1 MRKKAIKGKF
11 IRAKAKFLAFI
22 GSLLAV
28 AIAIPLLPFSP
39 TVAQTP
45 TKIQFVSPDWVATN
59 ANDPNLRILDVR
71 INPFDYFIGHL
82 PNAVHL
88 AENTLR
94 GPNGVLPV
102 QYWQPEKL
110 VQTLSQAGVTDNSRV
125 LIYSDG
131 RDVLGTTMVAYTLER
146 LGYPKEVAVLD
157 GGFAGYEASQP
168 VTKEFPNYQQGKLTL
183 RDNSSIRVTLDEV
196 KNLIGKPG
204 VTFIDPRPPKIFQG
218 EEKIWVRNGHI
229 PGAKNIPWPTFT
241 LGNAATDEGNFHQL
255 KPLSEIQKLLA
266 ERGIAPDQDII
277 VTCSTGREATLQ
289 YVVLKHLLGY
299 PKVRVYEGSWTEYSS
314 QPDLPVATG
323 PEKAV

>member
-1 MRKKAIKGKF
+1 MRKKFIKGKF
-11 IRAKAKFLAFI
+11 IRTKAKFLAFI
-22 GSLLAV
+22 ASFLAL

-45 TKIQFVSPDWVATN
+45 TKIQFVSPEWVIAN

-94 GPNGVLPV
+94 GPNGILPV

-125 LIYSDG
+125 LIYSDA
-131 RDVLGTTMVAYTLER
+131 RDVLGATMVAYTLER
-146 LGYPKEVAVLD
+146 LGHTKEVAVLD

-168 VTKEFPNYQQGKLTL
+168 VTQEFPNYQQGKLTL
-183 RDNSSIRVTLDEV
+183 RDKSSIRVTLDEV
-196 KNLIGKPG
+196 KSLIGKPG

-229 PGAKNIPWPTFT
+229 PGARNIPWPTFT

-266 ERGIAPDQDII
+266 DRGITQDQDII